1 MTFKTF
7 RRCYSRNLDPYI
19 YIYIDTYIH
28 TRNNKLPPA
37 VADHPWGLLPE
48 PYAAIRFPGKGICVL
63 PLGTRR
69 QKGQHATVISS
80 EVLRQSKKSRSS
92 GPQHHKAR
100 GPDTAASFL
109 RTVLAQ
115 AHSSLAVLRTTCMPG
130 GTCVFAR
137 QHVIYSLRPLML
149 AFLGFKIL
157 LTI

>member
-1 MTFKTF
+1 
-7 RRCYSRNLDPYI
+7 
-19 YIYIDTYIH
+19 
-28 TRNNKLPPA
+28 
-37 VADHPWGLLPE
+37 VGLLPE

-80 EVLRQSKKSRSS
+80 EVLRQSKKARSS

-115 AHSSLAVLRTTCMPG
+115 AHSSLAVLRTTCMPAFDGCQGHVCVCKAARYLLPPSLNVSISRVQNFAHNISIPMHKDKNKGVG
-130 GTCVFAR
+130 GWVESWWI
-137 QHVIYSLRPLML
+137 V
-149 AFLGFKIL
+149 
-157 LTI
+157 